1 MKIDDYKKMVNDY
14 CLIDYKW
21 KDNLESITSKSNK
34 KFLKLNKVGKN
45 ILEIIDVDI
54 VYSFFKIINLIVF
67 ILPLHDLTE
76 YNSNNPEHCSI
87 MIDYVNEDIN
97 KKKMSKYHI
106 KIIEN
111 DKIFTINDEKYNVLK
126 LEDNIQ
132 SDKEYLQ
139 IDISIKSLII
149 NILEKKNI

>member
-1 MKIDDYKKMVNDY
+1 MKLNDYNKMVSDY
-14 CLIDYKW
+14 CLIGYKW
-21 KDNLESITSKSNK
+21 KDNLELITSKSNK
-34 KFLKLNKVGKN
+34 QFLKLNKVGKN

-54 VYSFFKIINLIVF
+54 VYPFFKIINLFVF
-67 ILPLHDLTE
+67 ILPLHDLTA

-111 DKIFTINDEKYNVLK
+111 DKIFTINDEKYNILK

-139 IDISIKSLII
+139 IDITIKSLIS
-149 NILEKKNI
+149 NILEKHT